1 MTREEKT
8 QVAYVGFMDLE
19 KSYDKET
26 LQKASRMYDTGGK
39 LLKVIRKLLVVYL
52 ASVRSKGDESAFL
65 RIDCGVR

>member
-1 MTREEKT
+1 MTMTREEKT

-39 LLKVIRKLLVVYL
+39 LLKVIRNTY
-52 ASVRSKGDESAFL
+52 ASSLFSQCKIKR
-65 RIDCGVR
+65 R